1 MTPVVAG
8 NVESP
13 ALHEHPEGE
22 ENLGEVVHQ
31 QDLLQLKRL
40 PVLHQPANK
49 NSVDSSEQVTRLFA
63 KFQVKSFLVTGCY
76 TAIMQYPGNIL
87 IITIITQTQNEGY
100 DVAVIEV

>member
-49 NSVDSSEQVTRLFA
+49 NSVDSSEQETRLFT
-63 KFQVKSFLVTGCY
+63 KFPVK
-76 TAIMQYPGNIL
+76 
-87 IITIITQTQNEGY
+87 IIFGGKEIFSLLLLLHKHKMRVMT
-100 DVAVIEV
+100 

>member
-49 NSVDSSEQVTRLFA
+49 DSGDFSEQVTIKNHLSGWLLHCHNA
-63 KFQVKSFLVTGCY
+63 KSR
-76 TAIMQYPGNIL
+76 
-87 IITIITQTQNEGY
+87 
-100 DVAVIEV
+100 

>member
-49 NSVDSSEQVTRLFA
+49 NSVDQVVHKISSKNYFCW
-63 KFQVKSFLVTGCY
+63 LV
-76 TAIMQYPGNIL
+76 
-87 IITIITQTQNEGY
+87 
-100 DVAVIEV
+100 VALP

>member
-8 NVESP
+8 NVEPP

-63 KFQVKSFLVTGCY
+63 KFQVKSFLVAGCY
-76 TAIMQYPGNIL
+76 TAIMQNPGNYYYYYYIN
-87 IITIITQTQNEGY
+87 TK
-100 DVAVIEV
+100 

>member
-1 MTPVVAG
+1 MKPVVAG
-8 NVESP
+8 NVEPP

-49 NSVDSSEQVTRLFA
+49 NSVDQVVHKISSKNYFWW
-63 KFQVKSFLVTGCY
+63 LV
-76 TAIMQYPGNIL
+76 
-87 IITIITQTQNEGY
+87 
-100 DVAVIEV
+100 VALP